1 MGWLTAIGTI
11 AKVVGAVKS
20 KPSKSKMEAFSPLQ
34 GLSLNIGRQQI
45 KAMEPYHAMLQGMI
59 DDVVHKEGS
68 VKSYLAGLSR
78 ADAAQA
84 NQELSYEKV
93 KNVRAAVA
101 GAEGEAE
108 LANDITLRAEE
119 LDNNMLVSMYAAQ
132 KKQVS
137 PLTSNIYSL
146 GQAQGALDKTKL
158 ANKAYSWSALG
169 NFAGELAY
177 GIDELRLGSKPSYS
191 SNSSNT
197 GPSTSGGR
205 GADS

>member
-20 KPSKSKMEAFSPLQ
+20 KPSKSKMEKFSPLQ
-34 GLSLNIGRQQI
+34 AGSLNRGRQQI
-45 KAMEPYHAMLQGMI
+45 KAMVPYHAMLQDMI

-84 NQELSYEKV
+84 NQELSYANV

-101 GAEGEAE
+101 GTQGEAE
-108 LANDITLRAEE
+108 LAGDITLSAEE

-132 KKQVS
+132 KKQSS
-137 PLTSNIYSL
+137 PLTQNLYGL
-146 GQAQGALDKTKL
+146 GQAQGELQKTKL
-158 ANKAYSWSALG
+158 GNKAYSWSALG
-169 NFAGELAY
+169 SFTGELAY
-177 GIDELRLGSKPSYS
+177 GADELRLGSKPSYS
-191 SNSSNT
+191 SNT
-197 GPSTSGGR
+197 GPSTSRGG
-205 GADS
+205 GTNS